1 MDYICFTDH
10 PFRSKTWKVVHV
22 EPEFEDTPRNNRRF
36 KILPHLFLQDYEY
49 SVFMDGNYLA
59 KIDITDFVLSGLKE
73 HKMMI
78 HDHNQCSDA
87 RDCVYEE
94 YESLLKLV
102 EEKVFFKDDPEI
114 MKAQIERYKSE
125 NYPKNN
131 GLIFSAVLI
140 RRHHDPEVI
149 KIMEKWWLELEKGSK
164 RDQLSPIEL

>member
-1 MDYICFTDH
+1 M
-10 PFRSKTWKVVHV
+10 VHV

-49 SVFMDGNYLA
+49 SVFM
-59 KIDITDFVLSGLKE
+59 
-73 HKMMI
+73 
-78 HDHNQCSDA
+78 
-87 RDCVYEE
+87 
-94 YESLLKLV
+94 
-102 EEKVFFKDDPEI
+102 DDPEI

-149 KIMEKWWLELEKGSK
+149 KIM
-164 RDQLSPIEL
+164 